1 MQLALVHARFQ
12 FLEMV
17 RIPIAVIGNT
27 VFPALV
33 LLFFVVPNP
42 GVAGNPVAATAAV
55 AQLAIFAV
63 MSTCLFTYGVGVA
76 EDRAQPWDS
85 YVRTLPAGP
94 GPRLAGRLL
103 NGLGFA
109 LLGLLPVLLV
119 AALFTEATVTPGQFV
134 AGLGVLLVGAMPF
147 LFGGFAIGYLM
158 PVKAA
163 LAAAQLLLFPL
174 AFAGGLFLPP
184 AMFPGWLDSVSTM
197 LPTRGA
203 RDLLVSV
210 LTGAP
215 PSTLAVLLLPVWIVV
230 TALLAGWAYQR
241 DEGRRFR

>member
-12 FLEMV
+12 FLETV
-17 RIPIAVIGNT
+17 RVPIAVIGNA
-27 VFPALV
+27 VFPPLV
-33 LLFFVVPNP
+33 LLFFVVPSP
-42 GVAGNPVAATAAV
+42 DVAGNLVAATSAV
-55 AQLAIFAV
+55 AQLAVFAV
-63 MSTCLFTYGVGVA
+63 MSTCLFIYGVGVA
-76 EDRAQPWDS
+76 EDRALPWDS

-103 NGLGFA
+103 TGLGFA
-109 LLGLLPVLLV
+109 VLGLLPLLLI
-119 AALFTEATVTPGQFV
+119 AALLTEAGVAPGQFV
-134 AGLGVLLVGAMPF
+134 AGLGVLLVGALPF
-147 LFGGFAIGYLM
+147 LFGGFAIGYAM

-163 LAAAQLLLFPL
+163 LAVAQVLLFPL

-184 AMFPGWLDSVSTM
+184 ATFPGWLDSVSTL

-203 RDLLVSV
+203 RDLLVTV

-215 PSTLAVLLLPVWIVV
+215 PSTVAVALLPAWIAV

-241 DEGRRFR
+241 DEGRRFH

>member
-1 MQLALVHARFQ
+1 MNLTLTHARFQ
-12 FLEMV
+12 FLETV
-17 RIPIAVIGNT
+17 RIPMAVIGNT
-27 VFPALV
+27 LFPALV
-33 LLFFVVPNP
+33 LLFFVVPN
-42 GVAGNPVAATAAV
+42 VADDPVAATAAT

-76 EDRAQPWDS
+76 EDRALPWDA

-94 GPRLAGRLL
+94 GPRLGGRLL

-109 LLGLLPVLLV
+109 VLGLAPVLV
-119 AALFTEATVTPGQFV
+119 IAALLTEATVTAAQFL
-134 AGLGVLLVGAMPF
+134 AGVGVLLVGALPF
-147 LFGGFAIGYLM
+147 LFGGFAIGYAT

-163 LAAAQLLLFPL
+163 IAVAQVLLFPL

-184 AMFPGWLDSVSTM
+184 ETFPGWLDAISAF

-203 RDLLVSV
+203 RDLLVYV
-210 LTGAP
+210 LTDAQ
-215 PSTLAVLLLPVWIVV
+215 PSTVAVLALPVWIAV
-230 TALLAGWAYQR
+230 TALLAGWAYRR